1 MALTP
6 ENQSFEN
13 EWLQVAK
20 EICRR
25 ILELPEIQNMRET
38 LKAAGFLTVEQK
50 STFVGIANK
59 VKYDVIYEKYGKP
72 GTNTFEQFNAR
83 WKCWFNDKDG
93 DTVSHWGKRLTNE
106 EHIIFGSTPD
116 PEEFLK

>member
-1 MALTP
+1 MSLTE

-13 EWLQVAK
+13 EWLEVAK

-25 ILELPEIQNMRET
+25 ILDVSEIKAMKEH
-38 LKAAGFLTVEQK
+38 LKTTGFLSVEER
-50 STFVGIANK
+50 SAFIGVANK
-59 VKYDVIYEKYGKP
+59 VKYDVIYERYGKP
-72 GTNTFEQFNAR
+72 GTQTFEEFNAR
-83 WKCWFNDKDG
+83 WKAWFNDKDG

-116 PEEFLK
+116 PEEFLT